1 MSRITE
7 TQWIWRDGQFIPWAD
22 ATVHVLAHSVQFGS
36 SAFEGI
42 RAYNTPKGPAIF
54 RLREHLERLYH
65 SCRIYRMDIP
75 FSMDQLVEASRDLVV
90 RNGLESCYIR
100 PMVVR
105 GYGTAGMVP
114 IGAPIEVYIPCW
126 PWGAYLGDEALEA
139 GVDACVSTWHRVEP
153 NTIPAMAKI
162 AGNYLSGQLI
172 KMEALANGYA
182 EGIALSPSGMVSE
195 GSGQNVFIVSKG
207 TIITTPLDGSIL
219 GGITRATIMQLAG
232 DLGIPVRELHIPRE
246 MLYMADEVFFTGT
259 AAELTPVRS
268 VDKITVG
275 AGKVGPITRQL
286 QQQYLGIAK
295 GTIEDR
301 HGWLTYCK

>member
-7 TQWIWRDGQFIPWAD
+7 TQWIWRDGQFVPWAD
-22 ATVHVLAHSVQFGS
+22 ATIHVLSHSVQFGS

-42 RAYNTPKGPAIF
+42 RCYDTPKGPAIF
-54 RLREHLERLYH
+54 RLREHLERLLN
-65 SCRIYRMDIP
+65 SCKIYRMDVPYSI
-75 FSMDQLVEASRDLVV
+75 DDLVAASRELVV
-90 RNGLESCYIR
+90 RNGIESCYIR

-114 IGAPIEVYIPCW
+114 IGSPIEVYIPCW

-139 GVDACVSTWHRVEP
+139 GVDACVSSWHRVEP

-182 EGIALSPSGMVSE
+182 EGIALSPSGMVGE
-195 GSGQNVFIVSKG
+195 GSGQNVFVVSKG
-207 TIITTPLDGSIL
+207 TLLTGPLDGSIL
-219 GGITRATIMQLAG
+219 GGITRATIIQIAQ
-232 DLGIPVRELHIPRE
+232 DLGIPVKEFHIPRE

-268 VDKITVG
+268 IDRIQIG
-275 AGKVGPITRQL
+275 AGKVGPITKQL

-301 HGWLTYCK
+301 HGWLTHCG